1 MSEENFD
8 DLIKNYLDSGGEIVR
23 LRYANKKD
31 MLKSQRNSYH
41 KDRADSG
48 SERSKMYLEKQ
59 NKKEVSLIFSKVD
72 RWRE

>member
-48 SERSKMYLEKQ
+48 SDRSKMYLEKQ
-59 NKKEVSLIFSKVD
+59 SKKEVSLIFSKVD

>member
-48 SERSKMYLEKQ
+48 SKRSKMYLEKQ

>member
-23 LRYANKKD
+23 LRYADKKD

>member
-1 MSEENFD
+1 MSEENID

-23 LRYANKKD
+23 LRYADKKD

>member
-59 NKKEVSLIFSKVD
+59 SKKEVSLIFSKVD